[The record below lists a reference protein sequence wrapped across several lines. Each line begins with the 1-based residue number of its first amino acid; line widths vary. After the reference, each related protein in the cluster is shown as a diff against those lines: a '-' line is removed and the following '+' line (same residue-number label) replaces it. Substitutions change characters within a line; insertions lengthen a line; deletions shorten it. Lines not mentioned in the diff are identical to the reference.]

1 MNIHHIHYSKT
12 HVKQRGAALV
22 VGLILL
28 VVLSLMAVATMNTAT
43 LDLIMA
49 GNEQYRNR
57 AFTASEAGIAVA
69 FKTEDMDS
77 SQDIGPVTGT
87 LDNSTTK
94 YTYTITR
101 PHNGDYADPPPGNS
115 NEEFKSI
122 YFQIDS
128 TGESER
134 STKAIHIQQLYVV
147 VQAPED
153 ERCDTSV
160 GGCSLGGE

>member
-1 MNIHHIHYSKT
+1 MNVRHINLQKAHMQ
-12 HVKQRGAALV
+12 QRGAALV

-57 AFTASEAGIAVA
+57 AFTASEAGIEVA
-69 FKTEDMDS
+69 FHTEMDS

-87 LDNSTTK
+87 LDSSTTK

-101 PHNGDYADPPPGNS
+101 PNGGATDPPPPGTS
-115 NEEFKSI
+115 SGTFGTI
-122 YFQIDS
+122 YFQINS

-134 STKAIHIQQLYVV
+134 STKTAHTQQLYQVIKW
-147 VQAPED
+147 AED
-153 ERCDTSV
+153 TTCAASV
-160 GGCSLGGE
+160 GGCALGGE